1 MLQAD
6 FETIGRLYLFY
17 IRKLRWSTTPSP
29 LGRVHP
35 SLERRGAFNM
45 MKNLRNSAI
54 NLRVLRERI
63 GRVKELK
70 SKRVK
75 KGLVAQL
82 SASGEPSSL

>member
-1 MLQAD
+1 
-6 FETIGRLYLFY
+6 
-17 IRKLRWSTTPSP
+17 
-29 LGRVHP
+29 
-35 SLERRGAFNM
+35 M